1 VTLVPGQEKIL
12 DHVVLEFSK
21 VCVVSFMK
29 IYKFNIC
36 FNLKDNEI
44 VRVKRYH
51 FVSKICFFV
60 SIYFNFYSL

>member
-1 VTLVPGQEKIL
+1 VTFVPGQEKIL

-60 SIYFNFYSL
+60 SIYFSFYSL

>member
-1 VTLVPGQEKIL
+1 VTFVPGQEKIL

>member
-1 VTLVPGQEKIL
+1 VTFVPGQEKIL

-21 VCVVSFMK
+21 VCVVYFMK